1 MGAADNRDPLTQVRA
16 MQSRRVTTPQALM
29 AATKATVCSD
39 YGRNPNGAK
48 LYTAGIRRRRFEPP
62 RSEGCSL
69 TALPSEDR
77 RTATPPQSYFVLR
90 LWAAHRSGIKSGY
103 PARKS
108 YSI

>member
-48 LYTAGIRRRRFEPP
+48 LYTAGIRRRRLEPP
-62 RSEGCSL
+62 RSEAHDSFTGL
-69 TALPSEDR
+69 LSEDC
-77 RTATPPQSYFVLR
+77 RTATPPQPYFVLR
-90 LWAAHRSGIKSGY
+90 FWAAHRQ
-103 PARKS
+103 RN
-108 YSI
+108 